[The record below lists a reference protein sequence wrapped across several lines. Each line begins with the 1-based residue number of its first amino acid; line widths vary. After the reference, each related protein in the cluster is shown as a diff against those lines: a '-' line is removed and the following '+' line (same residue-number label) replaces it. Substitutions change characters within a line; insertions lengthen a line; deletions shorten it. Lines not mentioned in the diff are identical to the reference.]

1 MTNFLFGIL
10 LNVKGNYTG
19 AIHYLKQALRM
30 DLDLHE
36 GRALMLLKTLACRE
50 KFNVITGNHAGML
63 CAEVLPF
70 HDIHVFQ
77 M

>member
-30 DLDLHE
+30 DLHLHDD
-36 GRALMLLKTLACRE
+36 RALMLLKTLACRE
-50 KFNVITGNHAGML
+50 KFNVITGNRAGML
-63 CAEVLPF
+63 MC
-70 HDIHVFQ
+70 IIITIS
-77 M
+77 